1 MVTSVLDDAT
11 LSLLGHRNCIEF
23 CRETAR
29 WSGTEG
35 AIVEEGGLLLFACGS
50 TFPVSM
56 NGVYRLDP
64 DVPADEVVARA
75 DAWFGERRR
84 GYTLSVNDRPGNDDT
99 DLRRAG
105 EAAGLLDLVQ
115 APAMFRR
122 APIEPSS
129 LVPGPELR
137 WVTDRSG
144 LADFIAV
151 NEAAYATLGLPLGE
165 IPVAIT
171 DVDRFTE
178 PHIGSVVAYLDGV
191 PSAAAQLLLS
201 HGIGGVYW
209 VGTVE
214 SARGKGL
221 GEVVT
226 RAVTNRAFEL
236 GAAAV
241 TLQASSM
248 GEPIYARLG
257 YETLYRYHGLVR
269 WEPTSPPD

>member
-1 MVTSVLDDAT
+1 MVASSLDDAA

-23 CRETAR
+23 CREMAR
-29 WSGTEG
+29 FSGPDG
-35 AIVEEGGLLLFACGS
+35 AIAEDGGLLFFACGS
-50 TFPVSM
+50 PFPVNT
-56 NGVYRLDP
+56 NGAYRLDP
-64 DVPADEVVARA
+64 SVPADEVIRRA
-75 DAWFGERRR
+75 DSWFGERGR
-84 GYTLSVNDRPGNDDT
+84 GYTLSANDRPGHDDT
-99 DLRRAG
+99 DLMQAA
-105 EAAGLLDLVQ
+105 EAAGLHDLI
-115 APAMFRR
+115 APPAMFRR
-122 APIEPSS
+122 APLEPSS
-129 LVPGPELR
+129 LTPGPDLR

-144 LADFIAV
+144 MDDFIAV
-151 NEAAYATLGLPLGE
+151 NDAAYATLGMPRGVIGE
-165 IPVAIT
+165 AIT

-178 PHIGSVVAYLDGV
+178 PHIGTVVAYLDGV

-201 HGIGGVYW
+201 HGIAGVYW

-214 SARGKGL
+214 SARGKGM

-241 TLQASSM
+241 TLQASPM

-269 WEPTSPPD
+269 LEAPAPN

>member
-1 MVTSVLDDAT
+1 MTAPKAPRAANGFASRRYPGFMGSV
-11 LSLLGHRNCIEF
+11 
-23 CRETAR
+23 
-29 WSGTEG
+29 
-35 AIVEEGGLLLFACGS
+35 
-50 TFPVSM
+50 
-56 NGVYRLDP
+56 
-64 DVPADEVVARA
+64 
-75 DAWFGERRR
+75 
-84 GYTLSVNDRPGNDDT
+84 RPGRDPREV
-99 DLRRAG
+99 L
-105 EAAGLLDLVQ
+105 EE
-115 APAMFRR
+115 
-122 APIEPSS
+122 IH
-129 LVPGPELR
+129 
-137 WVTDRSG
+137 RSDG
-144 LADFIAV
+144 QKV
-151 NEAAYATLGLPLGE
+151 K
-165 IPVAIT
+165 VAIT